1 MNRNPLVMSL
11 IILIGSSVTGC
22 TTYSRSQCEN
32 FDWQNRGYNSALKG
46 QSTPE
51 GLAHYQKECA
61 EVHEVV
67 PNTVEFEKGYKK
79 GNQIFCT
86 GDYAEKF
93 GLKGGEYRSGICG
106 EESEKAFLKPYIKGI
121 NVYYKNRVSELEY
134 QVADL
139 ESEVSDL
146 ESKVSSLESEVNSC
160 EPE

>member
-1 MNRNPLVMSL
+1 MLRNLAYVMVFLCVSTM
-11 IILIGSSVTGC
+11 VVGC

-86 GDYAEKF
+86 SEYGKKF
-93 GLKGGEYRSGICG
+93 GLKGGEYRSGICTG
-106 EESEKAFLKPYIKGI
+106 KSEQKFLKPYVVGI
-121 NVYYKNRVSELEY
+121 NSYYKNRVSELEY

-160 EPE
+160 EP